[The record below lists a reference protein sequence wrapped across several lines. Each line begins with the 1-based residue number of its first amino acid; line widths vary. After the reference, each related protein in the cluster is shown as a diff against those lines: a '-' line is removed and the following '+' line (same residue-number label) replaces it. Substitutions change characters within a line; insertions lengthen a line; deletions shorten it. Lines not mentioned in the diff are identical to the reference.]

1 LVQYL
6 KQGKSVAGKAE
17 TDRQIRG
24 TVESIIRD
32 IERRGDAAA
41 AAGASVVVGYHR
53 SADAAETFATG
64 LPRASNDAEHAAM
77 AAPVTDSAA
86 LHDLAARLDRKYGRC
101 FSPRS
106 SARTGFSCTRCSREN
121 SSSATPSTTS
131 AATPRAG

>member
-1 LVQYL
+1 MAPLTGKVALVTGGAGGL
-6 KQGKSVAGKAE
+6 GRAICQGL
-17 TDRQIRG
+17 
-24 TVESIIRD
+24 
-32 IERRGDAAA
+32 A

-53 SADAAETFATG
+53 SADAAETFAAG